1 MTLQTEVNVTIER
14 NPALLRQESP
24 QSRNDISRIRPKS
37 NGLQKCDL
45 PCRNISSFPRSER
58 RTTAEPSLI
67 ICLSR
72 RCRTLSF
79 VLSVHYAKPTPLSTL
94 LAHRDRPSN
103 SPLRQFTHI
112 CPDLASFYH
121 FSVCKCSLGLA
132 NLACLRLHEGRYWS
146 SACQLR

>member
-1 MTLQTEVNVTIER
+1 MPSLRGIIYRSQNRTLWH
-14 NPALLRQESP
+14 
-24 QSRNDISRIRPKS
+24 RPEPDRR
-37 NGLQKCDL
+37 QKCDL
-45 PCRNISSFPRSER
+45 PCRNISSFPREER
-58 RTTAEPSLI
+58 RTTTEPSLI

-132 NLACLRLHEGRYWS
+132 NLACLRLRKGRFRS